1 MCLRVFSRNHSHAFS
16 GSQGIV
22 LSLLGIPLISLYM
35 SVSLHLCLLL
45 RKYSQMGKEEEDE
58 KKEEKDFESVSSLK
72 RGLNRLFCGLI
83 CMVYVVASCD
93 GRDRM

>member
-1 MCLRVFSRNHSHAFS
+1 
-16 GSQGIV
+16 
-22 LSLLGIPLISLYM
+22 
-35 SVSLHLCLLL
+35 
-45 RKYSQMGKEEEDE
+45 MGKEEEDE
-58 KKEEKDFESVSSLK
+58 KKEEEEADFESVSSLK